1 MRAMWRKGARA
12 LGVALCGLCVGA
24 ALQAAEPAKAA
35 AGGLLPIE
43 QFTKWPDIQ
52 SARIS
57 PSGRRLALILTG
69 PTGRWRLG
77 VMDLDPV
84 GQVRVVAD
92 YTDADVRSAA
102 WVSDDRLVY
111 EAADPGAKIRQGGYG
126 VFAVNHDGSG
136 YNQLVSARNTT
147 QNHALVK
154 SRTLPR
160 DWYLHSP
167 AHDGSNDVFLEHYVW
182 SSVGALTNVQLS
194 RMDSVTMKLTNL
206 SQGAPDG
213 VREWVLDQQ
222 GQPRVVTAQK
232 NGKTSVHWR
241 NPKTD
246 QWEQVAEYTSYDSK
260 GEGFEPEI
268 IDGSGQLL
276 VSGGVNTD
284 TRGKYRFDFATHRLD
299 PEPLLSV
306 KGFDVDGSWETD
318 PRSGHL
324 LGVHFKADR
333 PISVWFEPAM
343 QRLQKGLDAALPAG
357 RSNRII
363 CGECESTR
371 FFVVHSTSDR
381 QPGEYFLFDSKKN
394 SLEKFASDR
403 PWIDETKQGTRS
415 FHRVKMRDGLV
426 IPVYVTSPAG
436 SSAND
441 PLPAVMLVHGGPWV
455 RGTDVS
461 WDAEAQFLASRGY
474 RVIQPEFRGS
484 QGYGGNLFRAGWK
497 QWGLA
502 MQDDLVDSVRW
513 AAAQK
518 LVDPARVCI
527 YGSSYGGYAAL
538 MGGIASPGVYKCAV
552 SFAGVTDID
561 LMRDI
566 TWSDM
571 SEDYKKYGMSVR
583 VGDPVKD
590 AAQFA
595 ATSPLKRVAEIK
607 IPVLLAHGSQDR
619 RVPIEHARKFV
630 SAARDAGVDIEMVDY
645 FDEAHGFFTPS
656 NGTDFYGKLERFLA
670 KSLKPAP

>member
-1 MRAMWRKGARA
+1 MRAMWRKGVRA
-12 LGVALCGLCVGA
+12 LGVALCGLCVSA

-35 AGGLLPIE
+35 SGLLPVE

-52 SARIS
+52 SVRIS

-84 GQVRVVAD
+84 GQVHVVAD
-92 YTDADVRSAA
+92 YTDADVKNAF

-111 EAADPGAKIRQGGYG
+111 EAADPGAVVRQGGRG
-126 VFAVNHDGSG
+126 VFAVNHDGGG
-136 YNQLVSARNTT
+136 YNQLVSARDTT
-147 QNHALVK
+147 QDHALVK
-154 SRTLPR
+154 SRMLPR
-160 DWYLHSP
+160 DWYTHSP
-167 AHDGSNDVFLEHYVW
+167 AHDGSNDVFLQHYVR
-182 SSVGALTNVQLS
+182 SSVGELTNVQLA
-194 RMDSVTMKLTNL
+194 RMDTVTMKLTNL

-213 VREWVLDQQ
+213 VRDWTLDQQ
-222 GQPRVVTAQK
+222 GQPRIVTAER

-284 TRGKYRFDFATHRLD
+284 TRGKYRFDLATHRLD

-306 KGFDVDGSWETD
+306 KGFDVDGSWESD
-318 PRSGHL
+318 RRAGHV
-324 LGVHFKADR
+324 LGVHFRADR
-333 PISVWFEPAM
+333 PISVWFDPAM

-363 CGECESTR
+363 CGDCESTR

-381 QPGEYFLFDSKKN
+381 QPGEYLLFDSKKN
-394 SLEKFASDR
+394 SLQKLASDR
-403 PWIDETKQGTRS
+403 PWIDESMQGTRS

-436 SSAND
+436 ASATD

-455 RGTDVS
+455 RGADVN

-513 AAAQK
+513 AATQK

-538 MGGIASPGVYKCAV
+538 MGGIASPGVYRCAA

-571 SEDYKKYGMSVR
+571 SDDYKKYGMPVL

-590 AAQFA
+590 AAQLA
-595 ATSPLKRVAEIK
+595 ATSPLKRAGEIK
-607 IPVLLAHGSQDR
+607 IPILLAHGSEDR

-630 SAARDAGVDIEMVDY
+630 SAAQDAGVDIEMVDY
-645 FDEAHGFFTPS
+645 FDEGHCFCTAA
-656 NGTDFYGKLERFLA
+656 NQADFYRKLERFLA

>member
-1 MRAMWRKGARA
+1 
-12 LGVALCGLCVGA
+12 
-24 ALQAAEPAKAA
+24 
-35 AGGLLPIE
+35 
-43 QFTKWPDIQ
+43 
-52 SARIS
+52 
-57 PSGRRLALILTG
+57 
-69 PTGRWRLG
+69 
-77 VMDLDPV
+77 
-84 GQVRVVAD
+84 
-92 YTDADVRSAA
+92 
-102 WVSDDRLVY
+102 
-111 EAADPGAKIRQGGYG
+111 
-126 VFAVNHDGSG
+126 
-136 YNQLVSARNTT
+136 
-147 QNHALVK
+147 
-154 SRTLPR
+154 
-160 DWYLHSP
+160 
-167 AHDGSNDVFLEHYVW
+167 
-182 SSVGALTNVQLS
+182 
-194 RMDSVTMKLTNL
+194 
-206 SQGAPDG
+206 
-213 VREWVLDQQ
+213 
-222 GQPRVVTAQK
+222 
-232 NGKTSVHWR
+232 
-241 NPKTD
+241 
-246 QWEQVAEYTSYDSK
+246 
-260 GEGFEPEI
+260 
-268 IDGSGQLL
+268 
-276 VSGGVNTD
+276 
-284 TRGKYRFDFATHRLD
+284 
-299 PEPLLSV
+299 
-306 KGFDVDGSWETD
+306 
-318 PRSGHL
+318 
-324 LGVHFKADR
+324 
-333 PISVWFEPAM
+333 
-343 QRLQKGLDAALPAG
+343 
-357 RSNRII
+357 
-363 CGECESTR
+363 
-371 FFVVHSTSDR
+371 
-381 QPGEYFLFDSKKN
+381 
-394 SLEKFASDR
+394 
-403 PWIDETKQGTRS
+403 
-415 FHRVKMRDGLV
+415 MRDGLV